1 MKTTVIALSLIALSS
16 LAQAASGSTDESG
29 EGKALRGECAQK
41 YSAGYAQQDATRTA
55 DSNEYVF
62 VYHKGQYK
70 GEHVASQSLDCTE
83 RQYAAYLNT
92 VDPTRVMAAYP
103 TAAGRP
109 SIKGPRLPRTPSV
122 GK

>member
-1 MKTTVIALSLIALSS
+1 MKTTLLALSLISLSALSH
-16 LAQAASGSTDESG
+16 AAAAPQDSP
-29 EGKALRGECAQK
+29 EGLALRSECAQK
-41 YSAGYAQQDATRTA
+41 YSAGYAARDAAAKSDT
-55 DSNEYVF
+55 DEYVF

-70 GEHVASQSLDCTE
+70 GEHVAGQTLDCTE

-109 SIKGPRLPRTPSV
+109 SIKAPRLPRTPSV

>member
-1 MKTTVIALSLIALSS
+1 MKTTLLALSLISLSALSH
-16 LAQAASGSTDESG
+16 AAAAPQDSP
-29 EGKALRGECAQK
+29 EGQALRNECAQK
-41 YSAGYAQQDATRTA
+41 YSAGYAARDAAAKSDT
-55 DSNEYVF
+55 DEYVF

-70 GEHVASQSLDCTE
+70 GEHVAGQALDCTE

-92 VDPTRVMAAYP
+92 VDPTRVMEAYP

-109 SIKGPRLPRTPSV
+109 SIKAPRLPRTPSV

>member
-1 MKTTVIALSLIALSS
+1 MKTPLIAMTLIALSAA
-16 LAQAASGSTDESG
+16 AQAASGKDDETG

-41 YSAGYAQQDATRTA
+41 YSAGYASQDAARSA
-55 DSNEYVF
+55 DSSEYVF

-70 GEHVASQSLDCTE
+70 GEHVAGQSLDCTE